1 MKNPRVAVGIS
12 RVTGVL
18 QETIGFLF
26 AVMFG
31 LCTIMIFVAARDLFE
46 SSVSGGIAVLVIFLC
61 LTALGVWLIV
71 CGRKNRVLAKKF
83 SKYEEAIKQ
92 NPYGRISDIATAVG
106 VSFDS
111 AKKDLE
117 AMIRKK
123 FFPNVFIDWSTNSLS
138 TRCEGPAANTNWRV
152 ETKSA
157 STGAEMVMVK
167 CPGCG
172 GINSVPKGQRGE
184 CEYCGSVLKG
194 E

>member
-1 MKNPRVAVGIS
+1 MKNPKVAVGMSKVI
-12 RVTGVL
+12 GVL
-18 QETIGFLF
+18 QEIMGFLL
-26 AVMFG
+26 AILFG
-31 LCTIMIFVAARDLFE
+31 PCVIVIFVEDLFE
-46 SSVSGGIAVLVIFLC
+46 TTISGGIAMLVICLC

-71 CGRKNRVLAKKF
+71 CGGKNRTLAKKF

-106 VSFDS
+106 VSFDA

-138 TRCEGPAANTNWRV
+138 IRCDEPADKAKRRGDPART
-152 ETKSA
+152 
-157 STGAEMVMVK
+157 EMVMVK
-167 CPGCG
+167 CSGCG
-172 GINSVPKGQRGE
+172 GINSVPKGQSGE